1 VSAAVNV
8 SFAHGDNTVKVTL
21 ADSMVQNGVST
32 DGLKI
37 KLSNDRFEA
46 GYDVSAN
53 ACVFD

>member
-1 VSAAVNV
+1 VNV
-8 SFAHGDNTVKVTL
+8 SFVHGDNTVKVTL